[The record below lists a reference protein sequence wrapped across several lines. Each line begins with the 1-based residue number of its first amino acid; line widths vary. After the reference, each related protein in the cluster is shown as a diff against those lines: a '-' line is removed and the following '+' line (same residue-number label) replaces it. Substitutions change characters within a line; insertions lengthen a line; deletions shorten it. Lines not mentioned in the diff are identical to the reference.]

1 MSDPE
6 RTRTGGDAT
15 SQAVDTAIRIGLL
28 TLLLL
33 WSLLIIRPFLIPIV
47 WGIVIAVAG
56 YPTYQRLSG
65 RLRGRQVLASVVFS
79 LLLFLAISIP
89 AALLGGTLVE
99 GAIGL
104 VEQVKEGQFR
114 IPPPPPGVAEW
125 PLVGAPVATYWA
137 AAAENLQSTL
147 IPLAPHLKEPAQW
160 LAGFVAGTGLGL
172 IQFVLAIVIAGV
184 VLPHT
189 ERAAALAAAAARRIS
204 GNRGLEFLSLAA
216 ATVRSVTRGILGV
229 AFIQATLAGLGFL
242 AVGVPAAGL
251 WALVALILSIVQ
263 IGVFPVVIPVLIYV
277 FFTADT
283 LTFVVFLIW
292 SLFVGVIDNVLKP
305 MLLGRGVTVPM
316 WVVFIGAIGG
326 LVSHGLIGLF
336 IGPVVLVLGYA
347 LLLVWIQEDPVPAAD
362 ANAGLQPDTVPGGA
376 DAPPGT
382 DRSDDVKRGEP

>member
-6 RTRTGGDAT
+6 RTQTGGDGT

-28 TLLLL
+28 SLLLL

-56 YPTYQRLSG
+56 YPTYQRLCS
-65 RLRGRQVLASVVFS
+65 RFRGRQVLASVVFS

-104 VEQVKEGQFR
+104 AEQVREGQFR
-114 IPPPPPGVAEW
+114 IPPPPPGLAEW
-125 PLVGAPVATYWA
+125 PLIGAPVASYWT
-137 AAAENLQSTL
+137 AAAENLQPTL
-147 IPLAPHLKEPAQW
+147 IQLAPHLKEPAQW

-172 IQFVLAIVIAGV
+172 IQFVLAIAIAGV

-189 ERAAALAAAAARRIS
+189 ERAAALAAGAARRIS
-204 GNRGLEFLSLAA
+204 GSRGLEFLSLAA

-283 LTFVVFLIW
+283 VTFAVFLVW

-347 LLLVWIQEDPVPAAD
+347 LLLVWIQDSPLPAPGGS
-362 ANAGLQPDTVPGGA
+362 AGTQLGAAPGGA
-376 DAPPGT
+376 DKSPGT
-382 DRSDDVKRGEP
+382 DGAGDAKRG